1 QARLDALALIGFDLG
16 LVDGSD
22 GVAEAVQERTA
33 GAHVVLDFVGAPAL
47 ADNLRALRA
56 DGTMVLVGLM
66 GGSKTDINF
75 GAMLMRRQRLL
86 SIVIPSLSLEPKII
100 IAQMF
105 NDRMFPLFESGALR
119 HIVDREFTFEDVV
132 AALQ

>member
-1 QARLDALALIGFDLG
+1 ATSSVGQAALQLIHALGARSIATSRQQARLDALALIGFDLG

-66 GGSKTDINF
+66 GGSKTEIN
-75 GAMLMRRQRLL
+75 
-86 SIVIPSLSLEPKII
+86 
-100 IAQMF
+100 
-105 NDRMFPLFESGALR
+105 
-119 HIVDREFTFEDVV
+119 
-132 AALQ
+132 

>member
-1 QARLDALALIGFDLG
+1 
-16 LVDGSD
+16 SD

-66 GGSKTDINF
+66 GGSKTEINL

-86 SIVIPSLSLEPKII
+86 AMTMRSLPLERKII
-100 IAQMF
+100 LAQMF
-105 NDRMFPLFESGALR
+105 NDRLLPLFESGALR
-119 HIVDREFTFEDVV
+119 PIVDREFTFEDAV
-132 AALQ
+132 AAHQYMEAGNHGGKLVLLLRE